1 MQGKNCVIGI
11 VPFLPAVIDPF
22 EVKCEQREQYEHH
35 FGIVVL
41 EAFVYSL
48 LSFLF
53 AFFLFKILAD
63 GLPGDKT
70 IPFTFGQ
77 GFLGIE
83 VFIFI
88 VVFLQFI
95 LPGTGDAIG
104 GIGVAYGVAFSSEDG
119 CFFCFF
125 LFFVGKGEIAEEKDE
140 GGKDVELNRV
150 HVPDPFAGG
159 IFLGQESGSE
169 QEVLE
174 CG

>member
-1 MQGKNCVIGI
+1 MQGKNCVIGV

-22 EVKCEQREQYEHH
+22 EVECEQGEQHEHH

-53 AFFLFKILAD
+53 AFFLFEVLAD
-63 GLPGDKT
+63 GLPGEKT
-70 IPFTFGQ
+70 ILFIFGQ
-77 GFLGIE
+77 RFLGIQ

-88 VVFLQFI
+88 LVFLQFFR
-95 LPGTGDAIG
+95 PGTDNAVS
-104 GIGVAYGVAFSSEDG
+104 GIGVADGVAFRSDDG
-119 CFFCFF
+119 CIFCFF
-125 LFFVGKGEIAEEKDE
+125 FFLVGEGEIAEEKDE

-159 IFLGQESGSE
+159 VFLGQETRPE

-174 CG
+174 GG